1 MESPWFNENDRLWN
15 IYSRADCRFGV
26 THQASGSGEV
36 GELALN
42 FVITTGHNAL
52 PAKKSLHAQF
62 NKSYSDVYG
71 VTCYFCG
78 NWLPGV

>member
-1 MESPWFNENDRLWN
+1 MESPWFNENDRMWN
-15 IYSRADCRFGV
+15 IYSLADCRFGV

-52 PAKKSLHAQF
+52 PAKKNHYTPNLTNPIRMYTA
-62 NKSYSDVYG
+62 
-71 VTCYFCG
+71 
-78 NWLPGV
+78 

>member
-1 MESPWFNENDRLWN
+1 MESPWFNENDRMWN
-15 IYSRADCRFGV
+15 IYSLADCRFGV

-52 PAKKSLHAQF
+52 PAKNHYTPNLT
-62 NKSYSDVYG
+62 NPIRMY
-71 VTCYFCG
+71 T
-78 NWLPGV
+78 P